1 MLRLREGLFVKNR
14 QIKRLLVIVSML
26 SLVFILTACGTAP
39 VSEHSTGFWDRY
51 VVYTAGQFVI
61 WLANLFG
68 GNPGVG
74 IIAFTLIIRIL
85 IFPLSYLSI
94 KSMAK
99 QQELAPQMKELQQKY
114 SSKDTETQ
122 TKLRDETQKLY
133 ASAGVNPVMGCL
145 PIVIQM
151 PFLIALYQAILRTTS
166 LQSGT
171 FLWMNLSKPDPWWVM
186 QILATLFTLGTSIL
200 SMMAQPTRN
209 SSSWI
214 MMIISPL
221 MIFVFSVTLPSAL
234 AIYWVVTNAFSM
246 VQQLLIQNPFK
257 IRREREEKA
266 RAEKEKERALRKA
279 YKKATK
285 RRK

>member
-1 MLRLREGLFVKNR
+1 MKNR
-14 QIKRLLVIVSML
+14 QIKRVLVILSML
-26 SLVFILTACGTAP
+26 SLVFILTACGTGP
-39 VSEHSTGFWDRY
+39 VTQNSTGFWDRY

-85 IFPLSYLSI
+85 IFPLSYMSI
-94 KSMAK
+94 KSMSK
-99 QQELAPQMKELQQKY
+99 QQEIAPQLKELQKKY

-122 TKLRDETQKLY
+122 TRLRDETQKLY

-151 PFLIALYQAILRTTS
+151 PFLIALYQAILRTSS
-166 LQSGT
+166 LQTGT
-171 FLWMNLSKPDPWWVM
+171 FLWMNLSQPDPLWIM
-186 QILATLFTLGTSIL
+186 QILATLFTLGTSVL

-209 SSSWI
+209 SSSWL
-214 MMIISPL
+214 MMIVSPV
-221 MIFVFSVTLPSAL
+221 MIFVFSITLPSAL

-246 VQQLLIQNPFK
+246 IQQLLIQNPFK
-257 IRREREEKA
+257 IRREREAKA
-266 RAEKEKERALRKA
+266 QAEKEKPRCGLCRFWQL
-279 YKKATK
+279 YS
-285 RRK
+285 RWVLVSYP

>member
-1 MLRLREGLFVKNR
+1 
-14 QIKRLLVIVSML
+14 
-26 SLVFILTACGTAP
+26 
-39 VSEHSTGFWDRY
+39 
-51 VVYTAGQFVI
+51 
-61 WLANLFG
+61 
-68 GNPGVG
+68 
-74 IIAFTLIIRIL
+74 
-85 IFPLSYLSI
+85 
-94 KSMAK
+94 MAK
-99 QQELAPQMKELQQKY
+99 QQEIAPQLKELQKKY

-151 PFLIALYQAILRTTS
+151 PFLIALYQAILRTSS

-171 FLWMNLSKPDPWWVM
+171 FLWMNLSQPDPLWIM

-209 SSSWI
+209 SSSWV
-214 MMIISPL
+214 MMIISPA

>member
-14 QIKRLLVIVSML
+14 QFKRLLVIVSML
-26 SLVFILTACGTAP
+26 SLVFLLTACGTAP
-39 VSEHSTGFWDRY
+39 VSENSTGFWDRY

-99 QQELAPQMKELQQKY
+99 QQEIAPQLKELQKKY

-151 PFLIALYQAILRTTS
+151 PFLIALYQAILRTSS
-166 LQSGT
+166 LQS
-171 FLWMNLSKPDPWWVM
+171 LS
-186 QILATLFTLGTSIL
+186 
-200 SMMAQPTRN
+200 
-209 SSSWI
+209 
-214 MMIISPL
+214 
-221 MIFVFSVTLPSAL
+221 
-234 AIYWVVTNAFSM
+234 
-246 VQQLLIQNPFK
+246 LIH
-257 IRREREEKA
+257 I
-266 RAEKEKERALRKA
+266 
-279 YKKATK
+279 
-285 RRK
+285 

>member
-1 MLRLREGLFVKNR
+1 MKNR
-14 QIKRLLVIVSML
+14 QIKRVLVILSML
-26 SLVFILTACGTAP
+26 SLVFILTACGTGP
-39 VSEHSTGFWDRY
+39 VTQNSTGFWDRY

-61 WLANLFG
+61 CLANLFG

-85 IFPLSYLSI
+85 IFPRSYMSI
-94 KSMAK
+94 KSMSK
-99 QQELAPQMKELQQKY
+99 QQEIAPQLKELQKKY

-122 TKLRDETQKLY
+122 TRLRDETQKLY

-151 PFLIALYQAILRTTS
+151 PFLIALYQAILRTSS
-166 LQSGT
+166 LQTGT
-171 FLWMNLSKPDPWWVM
+171 FLWMNLSQPDPLWIM
-186 QILATLFTLGTSIL
+186 QILATLFTLGTSVL

-209 SSSWI
+209 SSSWL
-214 MMIISPL
+214 MMIVSPV
-221 MIFVFSVTLPSAL
+221 MIFVFSITLPSAL

-246 VQQLLIQNPFK
+246 IQQLLIQNPFK
-257 IRREREEKA
+257 IRREREAKA
-266 RAEKEKERALRKA
+266 QAEKEKERALKRA

>member
-1 MLRLREGLFVKNR
+1 MKNR
-14 QIKRLLVIVSML
+14 QIKRVLVILSML
-26 SLVFILTACGTAP
+26 SLVFILTACGTGP
-39 VSEHSTGFWDRY
+39 VTQNSTGFWDLY

-85 IFPLSYLSI
+85 IFPLSYMSI
-94 KSMAK
+94 KSMSK
-99 QQELAPQMKELQQKY
+99 QQEIAPQLKELQKKY

-122 TKLRDETQKLY
+122 TRLRDETQKLY

-151 PFLIALYQAILRTTS
+151 PFLIALYQAILRTSS
-166 LQSGT
+166 LQTGT
-171 FLWMNLSKPDPWWVM
+171 FLWMNLSQPDPLWIM
-186 QILATLFTLGTSIL
+186 QILATLFTLGTSVL

-209 SSSWI
+209 SSSWL
-214 MMIISPL
+214 MMIVSPV
-221 MIFVFSVTLPSAL
+221 MIFVFSITLPSAL

-246 VQQLLIQNPFK
+246 IQQLLIQNPFK
-257 IRREREEKA
+257 IRREREAKA
-266 RAEKEKERALRKA
+266 QAEKEKERVLKRA

>member
-14 QIKRLLVIVSML
+14 QFKRLLVIVSML
-26 SLVFILTACGTAP
+26 SLVFLLTACGTAP
-39 VSEHSTGFWDRY
+39 VSENSTGFWDRY

-99 QQELAPQMKELQQKY
+99 QQEIAPQL
-114 SSKDTETQ
+114 KDTETQ

-151 PFLIALYQAILRTTS
+151 PFLIALYQAILRTSS

-171 FLWMNLSKPDPWWVM
+171 FLWMNLSQPDPLWIM

-209 SSSWI
+209 SSSWV
-214 MMIISPL
+214 MMIISPA